1 MAKAGQEDLSGK
13 SEPGEDPPEEWKWL
27 SRRLVETLH
36 AETLSRF
43 GGTAGLREEGLLE
56 SALAAPK
63 HLARYGDPSVWEL
76 AAAYCEGLL
85 QNHPFADGNKRVGL
99 LAARAF
105 LFKNGYRL
113 EPKEAETVAVIR
125 GAAAGEFGREELA
138 EWLEVSS
145 EPIPEA

>member
-1 MAKAGQEDLSGK
+1 MTEAG
-13 SEPGEDPPEEWKWL
+13 SEGNPGSEEWEWL
-27 SRRLVETLH
+27 SRKLVETLH

-43 GGTAGLREEGLLE
+43 GGADGLREEGLLE

-85 QNHPFADGNKRVGL
+85 PNHPFADGNKRAGL

-105 LFKNGYRL
+105 LFTNGYRL
-113 EPKEAETVAVIR
+113 EPEEAETVAVIR
-125 GAAAGEFGREELA
+125 KVAAGDLSRGELT
-138 EWLEVSS
+138 EWVEANSKL
-145 EPIPEA
+145 IPKA